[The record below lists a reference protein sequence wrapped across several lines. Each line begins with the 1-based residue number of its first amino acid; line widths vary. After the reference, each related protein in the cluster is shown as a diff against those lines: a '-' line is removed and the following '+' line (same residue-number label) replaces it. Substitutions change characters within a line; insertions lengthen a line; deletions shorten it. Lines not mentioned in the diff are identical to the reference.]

1 MGWRVAGRSTKAL
14 SPRLRATREASG
26 EKVSIIGWSL
36 GAIMAR
42 QQARR
47 HPDHVRQAVSIG
59 VPFTRKVPFTRNPHA
74 SSISGLYE
82 RLSGETVNGAFIR
95 SVMLESRDCP
105 LPVRPQFIAAGT
117 GSSHGRTALSRRTA
131 SPRTSRLSPAT
142 TE

>member
-14 SPRLRATREASG
+14 SPRLRAIREASG

-59 VPFTRKVPFTRNPHA
+59 APFTRNPHA

-105 LPVRPQFIAAGT
+105 LPGRPQFIAAAT
-117 GSSHGRTALSRRTA
+117 GSSHGRTALSRRTT